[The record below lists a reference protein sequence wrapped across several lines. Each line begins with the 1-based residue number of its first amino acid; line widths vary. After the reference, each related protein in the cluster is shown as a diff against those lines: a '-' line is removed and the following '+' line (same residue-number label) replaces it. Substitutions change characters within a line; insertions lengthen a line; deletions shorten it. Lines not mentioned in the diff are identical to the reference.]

1 MDPFRTDQEVWT
13 EKLDADNQ
21 KELQQPWHFAYASEM
36 KACGPEF
43 GHVGC
48 FKYASEGQR
57 TIMAVPYDKLLDFH
71 ARVSTEGAVATI
83 SKLSNLF
90 AEMEAATAKE
100 FAKTCTILKASC
112 GPGSL
117 VFLPPGWCIAEKQ
130 DNSSETVGLR
140 WLARPTKE
148 SWDAFKAMAKLQSP
162 MGVEPNEK
170 TALLVQVRAVG
181 LEQWG

>member
-1 MDPFRTDQEVWT
+1 
-13 EKLDADNQ
+13 
-21 KELQQPWHFAYASEM
+21 
-36 KACGPEF
+36 
-43 GHVGC
+43 
-48 FKYASEGQR
+48 
-57 TIMAVPYDKLLDFH
+57 MAVPYDKLLDFH
-71 ARVSTEGAVATI
+71 AQVSTEGAVATI

-100 FAKTCTILKASC
+100 FARTCTVLKASC

-170 TALLVQVRAVG
+170 TALLVKVRAVG